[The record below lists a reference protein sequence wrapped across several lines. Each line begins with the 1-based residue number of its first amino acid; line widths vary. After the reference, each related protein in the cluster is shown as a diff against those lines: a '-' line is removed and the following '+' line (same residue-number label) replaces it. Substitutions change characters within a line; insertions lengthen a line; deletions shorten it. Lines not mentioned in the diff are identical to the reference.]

1 MTSEEKK
8 SMIEFENKQISIT
21 RQCELLDLPRST
33 LYYKPRRLSKFNL
46 TLMKLIDE
54 QYTHTPF
61 YGSLRMTAWLKRQG
75 YKVNRKRIV
84 RLMRIMGIQAIYQK
98 PRLSIPDTGHRI
110 YPYILKGMEITYPD
124 QVWCADI
131 TYIRLKTGF
140 VYLVVIMDW
149 YSRYVISW
157 ELSNT
162 LDACFCV
169 MALEKALMN
178 KKPKIFNTDQGAQF
192 TGKDFIDILKEN
204 NITISMDGKGRAID
218 NIFIERLWRSLKYEE
233 VYLNDYE
240 SVSGAVAGI
249 GNYIDFYNNERPHQ
263 TLGYR
268 TPNEVY
274 TNQYKQAEA
283 C

>member
-1 MTSEEKK
+1 M
-8 SMIEFENKQISIT
+8 
-21 RQCELLDLPRST
+21 R
-33 LYYKPRRLSKFNL
+33 
-46 TLMKLIDE
+46 LIDE
-54 QYTHTPF
+54 QYTRTPF
-61 YGSLRMTAWLKRQG
+61 YGSLKMTAWLRRQG
-75 YKVNRKRIV
+75 YNVNRKRVV

-98 PRLSIPDTGHRI
+98 PRLSVPGTGHKI
-110 YPYILKGMEITYPD
+110 YPYLLKGMKVTHPD

-140 VYLVVIMDW
+140 MYLVAIMDW
-149 YSRYVISW
+149 HSRYVISW

-178 KKPKIFNTDQGAQF
+178 GKSEIFNTDQGAQF
-192 TGKDFIDILKEN
+192 TSKDFIDILKEN
-204 NITISMDGKGRAID
+204 NVTISMDGKGRAID

-233 VYLNDYE
+233 VYLNNYE
-240 SVSGAVAGI
+240 SVADAAAGI
-249 GNYIDFYNNERPHQ
+249 RNYFDFYNNERLHQ
-263 TLGYR
+263 ALNYK

-274 TNQYKQAEA
+274 KNQHKQAAA

>member
-8 SMIEFENKQISIT
+8 SMIEFENKQISIS
-21 RQCELLDLPRST
+21 RQCELFDLPRST
-33 LYYKPRRLSKFNL
+33 LYYKPRGVSKFNL
-46 TLMKLIDE
+46 ALMKLIDE
-54 QYTHTPF
+54 QYTRTPF
-61 YGSLRMTAWLKRQG
+61 YGSLKMTAWLKRQG

-84 RLMRIMGIQAIYQK
+84 RLMRKMDIQAIYQK

-110 YPYILKGMEITYPD
+110 YQYLLKGMKITYPD

-140 VYLVVIMDW
+140 VYLVAIMDW

-178 KKPKIFNTDQGAQF
+178 KKPEIFNTDQGAQF
-192 TGKDFIDILKEN
+192 TGKDFIDILKKN
-204 NITISMDGKGRAID
+204 HLTISMDGKGRAID

-240 SVSGAVAGI
+240 SVSDAVAGI
-249 GNYIDFYNNERPHQ
+249 GNYFDFYNNERPHQ
-263 TLGYR
+263 ALGYK
-268 TPNEVY
+268 TPSEVY
-274 TNQYKQAEA
+274 MNQYKQATA